1 MEVLVAREAAALEGS
16 RRRSREGL
24 VAREPLAKG
33 IMVLPDSIKLLGSW
47 MTCSVVV
54 VAAQVRLVVVLLHL
68 LREGQEE
75 AA

>member
-1 MEVLVAREAAALEGS
+1 MAREAAALEGS
-16 RRRSREGL
+16 RRRFREGL
-24 VAREPLAKG
+24 VVREPLAKA
-33 IMVLPDSIKLLGSW
+33 IMVLPDSIKLLKRW

-54 VAAQVRLVVVLLHL
+54 VAAQVRLVAVLSRL